1 MKIKTITCHE
11 VYNHGASLQTYA
23 LQTYL
28 ETLGHDVKIIDYKPP
43 YLSRHYNLWIVGN
56 PFYYK
61 YIILRIIYI
70 LLKLPNRLI
79 SLKRKRVF
87 DKFTKKYLK
96 ITSQE
101 YKSNEELK
109 ANYPKADVFIAGSD
123 QIWNCLFPNGKDPAF
138 YLDFV
143 PKEKVKAS
151 YAASFAGSILGQEY
165 HDMVRERVA
174 YLDYV
179 SVRESSGLEILKQ
192 VGIYNAKQVLDPVF
206 LLDKTYWNELATEYY
221 NEDYLFVYDF
231 EGSDQIKTICLKIA
245 KEHRLKIYSIN
256 CTSSYVDKKFIYSG
270 PEIFLSL
277 IKHSKYVVSNSFH
290 GTAFALL
297 FEKEFVVVERSEG
310 INARMIDLLKNLDI
324 SERLITTY
332 QPLGAINYSQVTI
345 QIDNLVRKSKIYLNS
360 VLSKKEILE

>member
-11 VYNHGASLQTYA
+11 VYNHGASLQAYA

-28 ETLGHDVKIIDYKPP
+28 ETLGHDVEILNYKPE
-43 YLSRHYNLWIVGN
+43 YLSRHYRLCLVSN
-56 PFYYK
+56 PFWYK

-79 SLKRKRVF
+79 SLKRKRAF
-87 DKFTKKYLK
+87 DIFTKKYLK
-96 ITSQE
+96 ITSHRYQ
-101 YKSNEELK
+101 SNEELK
-109 ANYPKADVFIAGSD
+109 ANCPEADVFIAGSD

-151 YAASFAGSILGQEY
+151 YAASFAGSTLDEEY
-165 HDMVRERVA
+165 HDMVRERVD

-179 SVRESSGLEILKQ
+179 SVRESSGLDILKKI
-192 VGIYNAKQVLDPVF
+192 GINKGHQVLDPVF
-206 LLDKTYWNELATEYY
+206 LLDKTCWNEFATEFYS
-221 NEDYLFVYDF
+221 EDYLFVYDF
-231 EGSDQIKTICLKIA
+231 EGSEQIKNICLQIA
-245 KEHRLKIYSIN
+245 KEHKLKIYSIN

-290 GTAFALL
+290 GTTFALL
-297 FEKEFVVVERSEG
+297 FEKEFVVVERSES
-310 INARMIDLLKNLDI
+310 INARMVDLLGSLGILDRLVTKYYTLPTI
-324 SERLITTY
+324 DYSLVNHQLKLLKEKSE
-332 QPLGAINYSQVTI
+332 S
-345 QIDNLVRKSKIYLNS
+345 YLQEV
-360 VLSKKEILE
+360 VLH